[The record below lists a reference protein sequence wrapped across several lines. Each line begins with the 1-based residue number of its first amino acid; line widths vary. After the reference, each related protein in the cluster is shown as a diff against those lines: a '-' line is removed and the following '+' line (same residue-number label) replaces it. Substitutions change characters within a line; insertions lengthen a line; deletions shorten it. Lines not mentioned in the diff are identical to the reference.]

1 MSGPRTNFA
10 GYTHQQLYAMLQAG
24 DPTTARTA
32 AEQWNSASRGLYDQA
47 ENLSDQLTDFSSA
60 WTGGAADQYRT
71 MMTDLVGGIR
81 KVAVTAQGMRDM
93 LEDAADALAKA
104 KAEMPP
110 PVAVPDVSPADV
122 ALAVN
127 PPLLPP
133 DAPPATII
141 AATQQRQQA
150 IANVEAQQQ
159 AANAAG
165 SAHAKAIVVM
175 NNLATNY
182 DTAEESIPVSPNAA
196 APPPKPVP
204 GGGASTGG
212 APGPIGNSPDG
223 GTSVGAPV
231 DSHPLPTDGTQVP
244 GSQPGHPAQTA
255 GSPLFGDMFTAGLA
269 AASAAAFGR
278 FGSIMPKV
286 PSWATGGAKDKDKDK
301 DGKDKSPELPP
312 GAKLGGGAGPAGG
325 GGGGI
330 PVGGGEAPS
339 IDGGGIP
346 SGGGL
351 SGSGEAPAAHSGL
364 AGNAPSNVL
373 SGLAGGA
380 AGAAGAAA
388 KSAMPM
394 MPMMPM
400 GMGAGADLGSG
411 RRIPAWLVETEN
423 VWGQQAP
430 VAPSVV
436 GEEPADQP

>member
-1 MSGPRTNFA
+1 MTGPRTNFGA
-10 GYTHQQLYAMLQAG
+10 FSHQQLYAMLQAG
-24 DPTTARTA
+24 DPTTARSA

-47 ENLSDQLTDFSSA
+47 ENLSDQLKDFSSA
-60 WTGGAADQYRT
+60 WTGGAADEYRH
-71 MMTDLVGGIR
+71 MMVDLVGGIR

-104 KAEMPP
+104 KTEMPP
-110 PVAVPDVSPADV
+110 PVSVPDVAPADL
-122 ALAVN
+122 ALALN
-127 PPLLPP
+127 PPMLPADTP
-133 DAPPATII
+133 QATLI
-141 AATQQRQQA
+141 AAAQQRQQA

-196 APPPKPVP
+196 PAPPKPVP
-204 GGGASTGG
+204 GGGASSGG
-212 APGPIGNSPDG
+212 IGVVGNSPDAPAI
-223 GTSVGAPV
+223 VGAPV
-231 DSHPLPTDGTQVP
+231 ASHPLPTDGV
-244 GSQPGHPAQTA
+244 QPAITDPAHPAQS

-278 FGSIMPKV
+278 FGSIMPKL
-286 PSWATGGAKDKDKDK
+286 PPWASGKDK
-301 DGKDKSPELPP
+301 DGKDKQEEAP
-312 GAKLGGGAGPAGG
+312 GTKLGGASPAGG
-325 GGGGI
+325 GGGV
-330 PVGGGEAPS
+330 PVGGGQAPS
-339 IDGGGIP
+339 IDSGGVP

-364 AGNAPSNVL
+364 AGTTSSNVL

-400 GMGAGADLGSG
+400 GGMGAGADLGSG

-430 VAPSVV
+430 VAPSVI
-436 GEEPADQP
+436 GEEPLDQP

>member
-24 DPTTARTA
+24 DPTTARAA
-32 AEQWNSASRGLYDQA
+32 AEQWGSASRGLYDQA
-47 ENLSDQLTDFSSA
+47 ENLSDQLTDFSSS

-93 LEDAADALAKA
+93 LEDAADALVKA
-104 KAEMPP
+104 KTEMPP

-133 DAPPATII
+133 DTPPATVV

-182 DTAEESIPVSPNAA
+182 DTAEDTIPVSPNAA

-212 APGPIGNSPDG
+212 ATGPIGNSPDG
-223 GTSVGAPV
+223 GTAVGAPV
-231 DSHPLPTDGTQVP
+231 DSHPLPTDGTQAP
-244 GSQPGHPAQTA
+244 GSQPGHPAQTP

-286 PSWATGGAKDKDKDK
+286 PPWASGTNKDKNDKDKEQDT
-301 DGKDKSPELPP
+301 PP
-312 GAKLGGGAGPAGG
+312 GIKLGGGAGPEGG

-330 PVGGGEAPS
+330 PVGGGGAPS

-351 SGSGEAPAAHSGL
+351 SGAGEAPAAHSGL
-364 AGNAPSNVL
+364 AGNAQSNVL

-400 GMGAGADLGSG
+400 GGMGAGGDMGSG

-430 VAPSVV
+430 VAPSVI
-436 GEEPADQP
+436 GEEPTDQP

>member
-1 MSGPRTNFA
+1 MNGPRTNFA

-24 DPTTARTA
+24 DPTTARAA
-32 AEQWNSASRGLYDQA
+32 AEQWSSAARGLHDQA
-47 ENLSDQLTDFSSA
+47 ENLSDELTDFSSA
-60 WTGGAADQYRT
+60 WTGGAADQYRH
-71 MMTDLVGGIR
+71 MMVDLVGGIR

-93 LEDAADALAKA
+93 LEDAADALVKA

-127 PPLLPP
+127 PPLLPS
-133 DAPPATII
+133 DSSPATVI

-182 DTAEESIPVSPNAA
+182 DTAEDSIPVSPNAA

-212 APGPIGNSPDG
+212 TGAVGNSPDG

-244 GSQPGHPAQTA
+244 GSQPGHPNQPA

-286 PSWATGGAKDKDKDK
+286 PPWAS
-301 DGKDKSPELPP
+301 GKDKNGKDKEEEAP
-312 GAKLGGGAGPAGG
+312 GTKLGGGAAPEGG

-400 GMGAGADLGSG
+400 GMGAGADMGSG

-430 VAPSVV
+430 VAPSVI
-436 GEEPADQP
+436 GEETDQA

>member
-24 DPTTARTA
+24 DPTTARAA
-32 AEQWNSASRGLYDQA
+32 AEQWSSASRGLYDQA
-47 ENLSDQLTDFSSA
+47 ENLSDQLTDFSSS

-93 LEDAADALAKA
+93 LEDAADALVKA

-127 PPLLPP
+127 PPLLPA
-133 DAPPATII
+133 DTPPATII

-182 DTAEESIPVSPNAA
+182 DTAEDSIPVSPNAA

-212 APGPIGNSPDG
+212 TGAIGNTPDG
-223 GTSVGAPV
+223 GTAVGAPV

-244 GSQPGHPAQTA
+244 GSSQPGHPAQNP

-286 PSWATGGAKDKDKDK
+286 PPWASGKDKDK
-301 DGKDKSPELPP
+301 DGKDKEQDVPP
-312 GAKLGGGAGPAGG
+312 GTKLGGGAGPAGG

-351 SGSGEAPAAHSGL
+351 SGAGEAPAAHSGL
-364 AGNAPSNVL
+364 AGNAQSNVL

-400 GMGAGADLGSG
+400 GGMGAGGDLGSG

-430 VAPSVV
+430 VAPSVI

>member
-24 DPTTARTA
+24 DPTTARAA
-32 AEQWNSASRGLYDQA
+32 AEQWSSASRGLYDQA
-47 ENLSDQLTDFSSA
+47 ENLSDQLTDFSSS

-93 LEDAADALAKA
+93 LEDAADALVKA

-127 PPLLPP
+127 PPLLPA
-133 DAPPATII
+133 DTPPATII

-182 DTAEESIPVSPNAA
+182 DTAEDSIPVSPNSA

-204 GGGASTGG
+204 GGGASPGGTG
-212 APGPIGNSPDG
+212 AVGNTPDG
-223 GTSVGAPV
+223 GTAVGAPV
-231 DSHPLPTDGTQVP
+231 DSHPLPADGTQVP
-244 GSQPGHPAQTA
+244 GSEPGHPAQNP

-286 PSWATGGAKDKDKDK
+286 PPWASGKDKGK
-301 DGKDKSPELPP
+301 DGKDKEPDTPP
-312 GAKLGGGAGPAGG
+312 GMKLGGGAGPEGG
-325 GGGGI
+325 SGGGI
-330 PVGGGEAPS
+330 PVGGGGAPS

-351 SGSGEAPAAHSGL
+351 SGAGEAPAAHSGL
-364 AGNAPSNVL
+364 AGNAQSNVL

-400 GMGAGADLGSG
+400 GGMGAGGDLGSG